1 MDIKTKQMP
10 VEAHNSIGLIERY
23 HVPLR
28 RAYNILLKELP
39 DLPKEERL
47 QIVIKAV
54 NDTAGPNGIV
64 PTLLFFRAFPRML

>member
-10 VEAHNSIGLIERY
+10 VEAHNSIRLIERY

-54 NDTAGPNGIV
+54 NDTAGPNGIM
-64 PTLLFFRAFPRML
+64 PTLLVFRAFPYIL